1 MPISCLDL
9 FQHVWLG
16 MRLWE
21 EFPVGI
27 ISSWMVDKQSIESI
41 QDIGSGE
48 EVSAGMVSAFM
59 CKRNI
64 L

>member
-16 MRLWE
+16 MRLRE
-21 EFPVGI
+21 EFPVGTV
-27 ISSWMVDKQSIESI
+27 SSWMVDKHSIESI
-41 QDIGSGE
+41 QGRGSGE
-48 EVSAGMVSAFM
+48 EVNAGMVSARM